1 MTRPD
6 DEAFESDLAR
16 VGDASDLF
24 RSVLAKQPGLREKL
38 RVDDGGDW
46 LPPRLDDAN
55 FAQWGVLLRRYR
67 YANSARIIYRD
78 VLGLDSIDD
87 TLRRQTVLAD
97 VCLQTALVALEQRM
111 FAQHG
116 EVIGA
121 TSGARV
127 GLVVFGLGKLGG
139 EALNFSSDIDL
150 IIGYEENG
158 ESNGARALSAE
169 PYFTRLSKQL
179 IKLLDEV
186 TAEGF
191 VFRVD
196 MRLRPFGQ
204 SGRLVWS
211 FPAMETYYQREGRD
225 WERYAWQK
233 ARVIAGDFPAGA
245 EFLKLLRPF
254 VYRRY
259 LDFSALEGVRTM
271 KDSIQQEVAR
281 KDRGDDIK
289 LGPGGIR
296 EVEFLV
302 QALQLIRGGRE
313 PLLRTARFHDALNAL
328 VETHQLDADTA
339 ASLRNAYRYLRIV
352 ENRVQMLRDEQTH
365 LLPSNESDR
374 SRVARGMG
382 YDGWSALLDDL
393 DPVRAVVQQEF
404 NGLMAP
410 QEQPETPDDL
420 KQYWN
425 ALPDGGEG
433 SVLGAKGFR
442 DARAADTALRDFAR
456 GPAVRQLSSAAK
468 ARLDRVMPLMLEA
481 SGHTADPN
489 VTLRR
494 LLSLMQ
500 AILRRSVYIALL
512 DEQPSALKRLVDVV
526 TESAL
531 MSERLTLHPMLLDE
545 LLDSRVVGLGVEHD
559 EFAASVAAIACDG
572 DIEAGLA
579 QLNELRQ
586 IASFRVAMAFRDGR
600 QNALQTTEQL
610 AWIAQS
616 CVAKV
621 VEWVEA
627 EMREAHGD
635 VPGGAF
641 AVIGYG
647 SVGAQELS
655 FGSDL
660 DLVFLYDAAPNAM
673 SDGARAMDA
682 GRYYARVAQKV
693 VSYLG
698 VQTAAGR
705 LFEVDMRLRPDGAKG
720 LLVSTTHSFSTYQ
733 RERAWTWEHQALV
746 RARALCGDA
755 KLTDAFDEVR
765 REILQRPR
773 DTDALRNDIIDMR
786 RKMRQELNRS
796 NATQFDL
803 KQGRGG
809 LVDLEFLLQFEVLR
823 DAATR
828 PELMSTTCTID
839 LLHLTK
845 APDEV
850 IHAYEDLLQK
860 GLNCTL
866 DRRKRIVPLTD
877 DLEKTRAVI
886 KDATSLLDDA
896 GA

>member
-1 MTRPD
+1 MTLP
-6 DEAFESDLAR
+6 EPSFEQNLER
-16 VGDASDLF
+16 VLDASDLF
-24 RSVLAKQPGLREKL
+24 RSVLSKQPELRERL
-38 RVDDGGDW
+38 RDDDGADW
-46 LPPRLDDAN
+46 APPLLDDAN
-55 FAQWGVLLRRYR
+55 FAQWGLLLRRFR
-67 YANSARIIYRD
+67 YASSARIIYRD
-78 VLGLDSIDD
+78 VMGLDSIDD
-87 TLRRQTVLAD
+87 TLRRQTLLAD
-97 VCLQTALVALEQRM
+97 VCLQTALAALEQRM
-111 FAQHG
+111 VTQHG

-121 TSGARV
+121 SSGAPV
-127 GLVVFGLGKLGG
+127 GLVVFALGKLGG

-158 ESNGARALSAE
+158 ESNGARPLSAE
-169 PYFTRLSKQL
+169 PYFTRLSQQL

-233 ARVIAGDFPAGA
+233 ARVVAGDFGAGA

-313 PLLRTARFHDALNAL
+313 PLLRTPRFQEALNAL
-328 VETHQLDADTA
+328 VETHQLDAETA
-339 ASLRNAYRYLRIV
+339 SSLRSAYRFLRIV

-365 LLPSNESDR
+365 VLPSNEADR
-374 SRVARGMG
+374 LRIARGMG
-382 YDGWSALLDDL
+382 YSDWSALLSDL
-393 DPVRAVVQQEF
+393 EPVRAVVQQEF

-410 QEQPETPDDL
+410 QDQPETPDDL

-425 ALPDGGEG
+425 ALPEGGDGK
-433 SVLGAKGFR
+433 VLAGKGFR
-442 DARAADTALRDFAR
+442 DAHAADAALRDFTR
-456 GPAVRQLSSAAK
+456 GPAVRQLNNAAK
-468 ARLDRVMPLMLEA
+468 ARLDRVMPVMLEA
-481 SGHTADPN
+481 SAHTVEPN
-489 VTLRR
+489 ITLRR

-500 AILRRSVYIALL
+500 AILKRSAYIALL
-512 DEQPSALKRLVDVV
+512 DEQPSALQRLVDVV

-531 MSERLTLHPMLLDE
+531 MSGRLTLHPMLLDE
-545 LLDSRVVGLGVEHD
+545 LLDSRVVGLGVEAD
-559 EFAASVAAIACDG
+559 EFAASVASIVFDG
-572 DIEAGLA
+572 DIEAALA

-586 IASFRVAMAFRDGR
+586 IASFRAAMAFRDGR
-600 QNALQTTEQL
+600 QTALQTTQQL
-610 AWIAQS
+610 AFLAQT

-641 AVIGYG
+641 AAIGYG

-673 SDGARAMDA
+673 SVGARSVDA

-720 LLVSTTHSFSTYQ
+720 LLVSTIQSFSAYQ

-755 KLTDAFDEVR
+755 KLLEAFNAVR
-765 REILQRPR
+765 AEFLQRDR
-773 DTDALRNDIIDMR
+773 DESTLQKDIIDMR
-786 RKMRQELNRS
+786 RKMRKELDRS
-796 NATQFDL
+796 SEAQFDL

-809 LVDLEFLLQFEVLR
+809 LVDLEFWLQFQVLK
-823 DAATR
+823 DSATH
-828 PELMSTTCTID
+828 PDLLSSTRTID
-839 LLHLTK
+839 LLQLTN
-845 APDEV
+845 ASSEV
-850 IHAYEDLLQK
+850 VDAYENLLKQ
-860 GLNCTL
+860 GINCTL
-866 DRRKRIVPLTD
+866 DRRKRIVARTD
-877 DLEKTRAVI
+877 DLKTTIDVI